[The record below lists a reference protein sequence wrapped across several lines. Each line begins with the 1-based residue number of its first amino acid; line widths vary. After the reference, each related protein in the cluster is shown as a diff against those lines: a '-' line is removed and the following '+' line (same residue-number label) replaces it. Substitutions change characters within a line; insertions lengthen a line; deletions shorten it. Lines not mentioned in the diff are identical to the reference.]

1 MTDAG
6 MNGEAGLHG
15 IVAEFE
21 TPDGL
26 VTACRKAH
34 AAGYRLMDAYSPFPL
49 EAAADAIG
57 FRKTQVPLLTLV
69 GGILGGLSGFFL
81 QYWIHVYAF
90 PLNIGGRPLN
100 SWPSFIV
107 ITFELTILFAGVTA
121 VVGMLTLNG
130 LPQPYH
136 PIFNHPRFTAASRD
150 RFFLCIEADDP
161 LFELDETRRF
171 LEATDAIDV
180 AEVAG

>member
-1 MTDAG
+1 

-34 AAGYRLMDAYSPFPL
+34 DAGYRLMDAYSPFPL

-57 FRKTQVPLLTLV
+57 FHKTQVPLLTLV

-107 ITFELTILFAGVTA
+107 ITFELTILFAVSTA

-136 PIFNHPRFTAASRD
+136 PIFNHPRFSAASRD

-180 AEVAG
+180 AEVAD